1 MTYNFEAGEVL
12 LIDKPLTWTSFD
24 VVKKVRNTLRVKKI
38 GHADTLDP
46 LATGLL
52 ILCTGK
58 FTKRIDEIQAQEKE
72 YSADLQNRGIMK
84 AIWRVVG
91 EYANYSVYDVDDH
104 DELQSIFQGFPM
116 FKYMDVKVTPLAKHP
131 NALSY
136 YLRED

>member
-1 MTYNFEAGEVL
+1 MLFLARMDVNFPTDMDPEVM
-12 LIDKPLTWTSFD
+12 
-24 VVKKVRNTLRVKKI
+24 
-38 GHADTLDP
+38 AD
-46 LATGLL
+46 
-52 ILCTGK
+52 
-58 FTKRIDEIQAQEKE
+58 FQAKEKE